1 MNDLRP
7 SEDVNPTF
15 PEMRRLGF
23 FKDLPTGDGFFTE
36 PAAGESDPVEALI
49 EQAVNA
55 HSPEQG
61 AVYAQ
66 IATVRA
72 IQAQTEQL
80 RIANKLTVTLI
91 EQIGELARAT
101 SNPGYAVDPAV
112 DIRGIGWKGLGL

>member
-7 SEDVNPTF
+7 SENEDRLEL

-36 PAAGESDPVEALI
+36 PNASESDPVELLI

-66 IATVRA
+66 LATVRA
-72 IQAQTEQL
+72 IQA
-80 RIANKLTVTLI
+80 LTATLLSEVT
-91 EQIGELARAT
+91 R
-101 SNPGYAVDPAV
+101 
-112 DIRGIGWKGLGL
+112 